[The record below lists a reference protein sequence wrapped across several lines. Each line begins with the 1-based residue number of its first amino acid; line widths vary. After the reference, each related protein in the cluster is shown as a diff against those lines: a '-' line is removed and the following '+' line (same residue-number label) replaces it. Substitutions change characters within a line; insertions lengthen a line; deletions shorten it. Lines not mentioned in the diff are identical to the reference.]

1 MLNFSIKF
9 FLNLT
14 NLEDVSGFWP
24 ERVHGF
30 IDGSEEE
37 GNENEE
43 SKKRAKNSED
53 KLKRSAT
60 NDATIDERFC
70 ALIQIMS

>member
-1 MLNFSIKF
+1 MIHFSIKLF
-9 FLNLT
+9 KNLT
-14 NLEDVSGFWP
+14 NLEDVSGFRP

-30 IDGSEEE
+30 IDGCEEE
-37 GNENEE
+37 GDENEE

-53 KLKRSAT
+53 KLKGSAT
-60 NDATIDERFC
+60 NDATINERFC